1 MESRDYVKL
10 LDAPLGS
17 EADVLRSKMQYV
29 IRGAGLNLVSASK
42 KMGLESFATLND
54 FYKKDQIPSFTFFD
68 KFCSTFN
75 VSEQWLFDLENNE
88 NFMPFEPSVIR
99 AGRHFFSCKDATISI
114 IIFHNYVV
122 VVADKDN
129 NMGVVGRTFDL
140 SSCDADKNI
149 NALTELI
156 KVSKKVNL
164 YKASKDF
171 PSFVLGSIP
180 PIGYILRSD
189 CVAKDLLPSN
199 EYLIIQKI
207 KDVLSLEAKEV
218 DEFLV
223 KRFVDSNVYCNSD
236 DKQSEPDIGIHGL
249 YIEEL

>member
-1 MESRDYVKL
+1 
-10 LDAPLGS
+10 
-17 EADVLRSKMQYV
+17 
-29 IRGAGLNLVSASK
+29 
-42 KMGLESFATLND
+42 
-54 FYKKDQIPSFTFFD
+54 
-68 KFCSTFN
+68 
-75 VSEQWLFDLENNE
+75 
-88 NFMPFEPSVIR
+88 MPFEPSVIR
-99 AGRHFFSCKDATISI
+99 AGRHLFSCKDATISI

-149 NALTELI
+149 NALTELV

-171 PSFVLGSIP
+171 PSFVFGNIP

-199 EYLIIQKI
+199 EYSIIQKI

>member
-29 IRGAGLNLVSASK
+29 IRGVGLNLVSASK

-99 AGRHFFSCKDATISI
+99 AGRHLFSCKDATISI

-129 NMGVVGRTFDL
+129 KMGVVGRTFDL
-140 SSCDADKNI
+140 SSCDATK
-149 NALTELI
+149 
-156 KVSKKVNL
+156 
-164 YKASKDF
+164 
-171 PSFVLGSIP
+171 
-180 PIGYILRSD
+180 ILM
-189 CVAKDLLPSN
+189 P
-199 EYLIIQKI
+199 
-207 KDVLSLEAKEV
+207 
-218 DEFLV
+218 
-223 KRFVDSNVYCNSD
+223 
-236 DKQSEPDIGIHGL
+236 
-249 YIEEL
+249 

>member
-10 LDAPLGS
+10 LDEPLDS
-17 EADVLRSKMQYV
+17 EADTLRSKIQYV
-29 IRGAGLNLVSASK
+29 IRGVGLNLVSASK

-54 FYKKDQIPSFTFFD
+54 FYKKDQIPSFAFFD

-88 NFMPFEPSVIR
+88 KFMPFEPSVIR
-99 AGRHFFSCKDATISI
+99 AGRHLFACKDAIINI

-122 VVADKDN
+122 VVSDKDDK
-129 NMGVVGRTFDL
+129 MGVVGRTFDL

-171 PSFVLGSIP
+171 SSFVFGSIP
-180 PIGYILRSD
+180 PIG
-189 CVAKDLLPSN
+189 
-199 EYLIIQKI
+199 
-207 KDVLSLEAKEV
+207 
-218 DEFLV
+218 
-223 KRFVDSNVYCNSD
+223 
-236 DKQSEPDIGIHGL
+236 L
-249 YIEEL
+249 YSKK